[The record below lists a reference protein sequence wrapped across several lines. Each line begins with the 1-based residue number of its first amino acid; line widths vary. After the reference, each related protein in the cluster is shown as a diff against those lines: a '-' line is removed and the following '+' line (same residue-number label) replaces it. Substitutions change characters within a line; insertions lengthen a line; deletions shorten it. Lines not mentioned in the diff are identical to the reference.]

1 MWGLRGSRRAP
12 TLLPGGWGPSS
23 ALLAHPRPHGALPVN
38 DRFCYTWRA
47 LHDTRDAPLHIPCPK
62 LRAEPRIRSRI
73 PYGLGMTLLGYA
85 RVSTDLQ
92 DPSLQIDALEEAG
105 AEHIWTERVS
115 GRRDDRP
122 ELAELLTYARSGDV
136 LVVWRLDRLGRSV
149 EHLVRLLAELE
160 ERGIEFRSLTEAL
173 DTTTPGGRLVFH
185 VFAAVAEFTADLTR
199 ARTRAGLEA
208 ARRRGRRGGRPTV
221 MTPARA
227 AAADE
232 LLARPTAQVA
242 DVARALGVSRATIY
256 RYLQRERHAVSQ

>member
-1 MWGLRGSRRAP
+1 
-12 TLLPGGWGPSS
+12 
-23 ALLAHPRPHGALPVN
+23 
-38 DRFCYTWRA
+38 
-47 LHDTRDAPLHIPCPK
+47 
-62 LRAEPRIRSRI
+62 
-73 PYGLGMTLLGYA
+73 MTLLGYA

-92 DPSLQIDALEEAG
+92 DPSLQLDALEDAG
-105 AEHIWTERVS
+105 VEHTWTERVS

-122 ELAELLTYARSGDV
+122 ELAELLAYARRGDV

-149 EHLVRLLAELE
+149 QHLVRLLAELE

-199 ARTRAGLEA
+199 ARTRAGLAA

-256 RYLQRERHAVSQ
+256 RYLERERHAVSQ